1 MVFTPYCIREWS
13 RWRKLVRI
21 CAILIICLI
30 SQGCISTQVSESTL
44 SGYKGKHVREFLSEQ
59 IWYNLHNPDYNI
71 FTRSGGSGKY
81 FLYTPALYVEEQVA
95 APSMNVRNLCA
106 LSGGVVNIMPLRSA
120 TFIASEQG
128 VREAFNDMR
137 LYAYIKAYKAF
148 RNSYLDF
155 EKQKVAYRFQ
165 SKKLREYINKKYF
178 FDELSCTVG
187 GKVIWSLSI
196 VPVAIDKDSSDVDQ
210 VWILMDIKK

>member
-44 SGYKGKHVREFLSEQ
+44 SKYKGKHVREFLSEQ

-71 FTRSGGSGKY
+71 FTRSGGGKY

-95 APSMNVRNLCA
+95 APSINVSNLCA
-106 LSGGVVNIMPLRSA
+106 INGGVVNVMPLRSA
-120 TFIASEQG
+120 TFIGSEQG
-128 VREAFNDMR
+128 VRDAFNDMG

-155 EKQKVAYRFQ
+155 ERQKVAYRFQ
-165 SKKLREYINKKYF
+165 SEKLREYINKKYF
-178 FDELSCTVG
+178 SDELSCSVG

-210 VWILMDIKK
+210 VWILMDVKK